1 MNWEFPWILFGI
13 VSCLEFKCTRL
24 VTSCDCH
31 GVFVLVMFTKIHN
44 CKPTQHERIA
54 MNPSRIVRLL
64 THSLFCFRQAE
75 GAQLMTSR
83 SLALD
88 PKDIFS
94 SQQHMWW
101 HNFCTLWFATMFR
114 SSCRAFIIHPK
125 SHRTKALDLL
135 IRFANVIRL
144 NASTSSHHPYLA
156 MRLITWQCAKA
167 EHFGF
172 SLWEKRWK
180 TLRCPA
186 QKEHTHKKV
195 SSDPPSTKRVR
206 EILGSSSKWLD
217 LVFANISPLHQFGW
231 GLHQLSLC
239 WRSDCYL
246 CTLFPGSTWCTHVQL
261 SVVTFLYNLLPCEYV
276 DLRNVR
282 TYFFC
287 WLPMFF
293 VRHRRPF
300 AGMLHISAKNIYMH
314 RKLYVQFKQTT

>member
-31 GVFVLVMFTKIHN
+31 GVFVLVMFTKSHN

-172 SLWEKRWK
+172 SIWEKRWK

-186 QKEHTHKKV
+186 QKEHTHTKK
-195 SSDPPSTKRVR
+195 
-206 EILGSSSKWLD
+206 
-217 LVFANISPLHQFGW
+217 LHQTLLQQNEFVK
-231 GLHQLSLC
+231 SLVPLRND
-239 WRSDCYL
+239 WI
-246 CTLFPGSTWCTHVQL
+246 WCSQ
-261 SVVTFLYNLLPCEYV
+261 TFLRCTTSAGAFISFLCAEGAIATSARCFPVALGVHMCNFLLLLFCTTCFLVNMLIYV
-276 DLRNVR
+276 
-282 TYFFC
+282 TYVHTFSADYGP
-287 WLPMFF
+287 LPVCYTF
-293 VRHRRPF
+293 
-300 AGMLHISAKNIYMH
+300 LQKKIYMH